1 MSTVIKRFLNYYKP
15 YKRLF
20 IIDFSCAVLIA
31 VLELVFP
38 LAVNRIIDDLLPTN
52 NWKYI
57 IIACAALLA
66 IYLLSTLL
74 NFIVSYYGHKL
85 GINIETDLRENLFSK
100 LQKQSFKFFDNNKTG
115 HLVSRMTNDLM
126 DIGEIAH
133 HGPEDLFIAF
143 MTIFGA
149 FFVMFQIN
157 WQLAIIVFTVVPFLI
172 VLSVYFSRKMTRA
185 FKRMFGDI
193 ANYNARIEN
202 NISGIRVVQSF
213 TKEAHEIQLFN
224 RSNSEFRLTK
234 LMAYK
239 IMAWSTSMNFILMK
253 LVALTVLG
261 CGAWYVIHGKMT
273 YGEFV
278 AFIMLSNIFIAPI
291 KQISSILE
299 TLPKGYAGF
308 KRYLELVDM
317 FPDIH
322 DVKDAI
328 EVDSVKG
335 DVVFENVSFGYEADR
350 TILNDISFSVTA
362 GNTIA
367 LVGASGGGKTTLC
380 SLLPRFY
387 DIQSGSIKID
397 GIDIRDY
404 KLTSLRKHIGIVQQ
418 DVFLFDGT
426 IRDNIMYG
434 NTEATE
440 AQLYQAI
447 EDAQLNDLIEQL
459 PEGLETLIGE
469 RGVKLSGGQKQRVSI
484 ARIFLKNPPIL
495 ILDEATS
502 ALDTETEKAVQKA
515 LERLSINRTTLV
527 IAHRLATIKH
537 ADRIIVVQNGEII
550 EQGAHDNLLH
560 QDGAYKNLILAQTV

>member
-57 IIACAALLA
+57 IIACVALLA

-74 NFIVSYYGHKL
+74 NFIVSYYGHTL

-185 FKRMFGDI
+185 FKMMFGDI

-213 TKEAHEIQLFN
+213 TKADHEIQLFN

-234 LMAYK
+234 LLAYK

-322 DVKDAI
+322 DVEDAI
-328 EVDSVKG
+328 EVDSIKG
-335 DVVFENVSFGYEADR
+335 DVVFENVSFGYEAER
-350 TILNDISFSVTA
+350 TILKDISFSVTA

-387 DIQSGSIKID
+387 DIQSGSIRID
-397 GIDIRDY
+397 GIDIREY

-434 NTEATE
+434 NSEATE
-440 AQLYQAI
+440 AQLNQAI

-459 PEGLETLIGE
+459 PEGLDTLIGE

>member
-38 LAVNRIIDDLLPTN
+38 LAVNRIIDDLLPTS

-57 IIACAALLA
+57 IIACIALLA

-185 FKRMFGDI
+185 FKMMFGDI

-213 TKEAHEIQLFN
+213 TKESHEIQLFN

-234 LMAYK
+234 LLAYK

-322 DVKDAI
+322 DAKDAI
-328 EVDSVKG
+328 KVDHIKG
-335 DVVFENVSFGYEADR
+335 DIVFENVSFGYEKGR
-350 TILNDISFSVTA
+350 TILKDISFSITA

-387 DIQSGSIKID
+387 DIQSGSIQID
-397 GIDIRDY
+397 GIDIRNY
-404 KLTSLRKHIGIVQQ
+404 KLASLRKHIGIVQQ

-440 AQLYQAI
+440 AQLNQAI

-550 EQGAHDNLLH
+550 EQGAHDNLLN

>member
-57 IIACAALLA
+57 IIACVALLA

-213 TKEAHEIQLFN
+213 TKEDHEIQLFN

-234 LMAYK
+234 LLAYK

-261 CGAWYVIHGKMT
+261 FGAWYVIHGKMT

-350 TILNDISFSVTA
+350 TILKDISFSVTA

-434 NTEATE
+434 NTEASE

>member
-57 IIACAALLA
+57 IIACVALLA

-172 VLSVYFSRKMTRA
+172 ILSVYFSRKMTRA

-213 TKEAHEIQLFN
+213 TKEDHEIQLFN

-234 LMAYK
+234 LLAYK

-261 CGAWYVIHGKMT
+261 FGAWYVIHGKMT

-350 TILNDISFSVTA
+350 TILKDISFSVTA

-434 NTEATE
+434 NTEASE

>member
-31 VLELVFP
+31 VLELIFP
-38 LAVNRIIDDLLPTN
+38 LAVNRIIDDLLPTS

-57 IIACAALLA
+57 IIACVALLA

-234 LMAYK
+234 LLAYK

-350 TILNDISFSVTA
+350 TILKDISFSVTA

-440 AQLYQAI
+440 AQLNQAI

>member
-350 TILNDISFSVTA
+350 TILKDISFSVTA

-380 SLLPRFY
+380 CLLPRFY

-459 PEGLETLIGE
+459 PDGLETLIGE

>member
-1 MSTVIKRFLNYYKP
+1 MITVIKRFFKYYKP
-15 YKRLF
+15 YKWLF
-20 IIDFSCAVLIA
+20 IFDFSSAVFIALFELI
-31 VLELVFP
+31 FP
-38 LAVNRIIDDLLPTN
+38 LAVNRVIDDLLPTN
-52 NWKYI
+52 NWGLI
-57 IIACAALLA
+57 ILSCIGLLG
-66 IYLLSTLL
+66 IYFVSTGL
-74 NFIVSYYGHKL
+74 NFVVTYYGHKL
-85 GINIETDLRENLFSK
+85 GINIETDLRKNLFSK
-100 LQKQSFKFFDNNKTG
+100 LQKQTFTFFDNNKTG

-126 DIGEIAH
+126 DIGEVAH

-149 FFVMFQIN
+149 FFVMLQIN
-157 WQLAIIVFTVVPFLI
+157 WQLAIVVFTVVPFLI
-172 VLSVYFSRKMTRA
+172 ILSVYFSRKMTQA
-185 FKRMFGDI
+185 FHSMFGNI

-213 TKEAHEIQLFN
+213 TKEDHEIELFN

-234 LMAYK
+234 LLAYK
-239 IMAWSTSMNFILMK
+239 VMSWSTSINFLLMK

-261 CGAWYVIHGKMT
+261 AGAWYVIHGKMS

-278 AFIMLSNIFIAPI
+278 AFIMLSNVFVAPI
-291 KQISSILE
+291 KQISAIIE

-317 FPDIH
+317 LPDIQDTEYAETVD
-322 DVKDAI
+322 DVKGA
-328 EVDSVKG
+328 VT
-335 DVVFENVSFGYEADR
+335 FENVSFGYDPNR
-350 TILNDISFSVTA
+350 KILNNISFNVTA

-367 LVGASGGGKTTLC
+367 MVGPSGGGKTTIS

-397 GIDIRDY
+397 GKDIR
-404 KLTSLRKHIGIVQQ
+404 KFTLSSLRKHIGIVQQ
-418 DVFLFDGT
+418 DVFLFEGT
-426 IRDNIMYG
+426 IRENIMYG
-434 NTEATE
+434 NITASDEE
-440 AQLYQAI
+440 LNKAI
-447 EDAQLNDLIEQL
+447 EDAQLTKMIDEL
-459 PEGLETLIGE
+459 PEGLNTLIGE

-515 LERLSINRTTLV
+515 LERLSINRTTIV

-537 ADRIIVVQNGEII
+537 ADQIIVVQNGQII
-550 EQGAHDNLLH
+550 EQGTHEKLIH
-560 QDGAYKNLILAQTV
+560 HEGAYKKLILAQTV

>member
-57 IIACAALLA
+57 IIACVALLA

-350 TILNDISFSVTA
+350 TILKDISFSVTA

>member
-57 IIACAALLA
+57 IIACVALLA

-213 TKEAHEIQLFN
+213 TKENHEIQLFN
-224 RSNSEFRLTK
+224 SSNSEFRLTK
-234 LMAYK
+234 LLAYK

-322 DVKDAI
+322 DVQDAI

-350 TILNDISFSVTA
+350 TILKDISFSVTA

>member
-20 IIDFSCAVLIA
+20 IIDFSCAVFIA

-57 IIACAALLA
+57 IIACVALLA

-335 DVVFENVSFGYEADR
+335 DVVFENVSFGYEEDR
-350 TILNDISFSVTA
+350 TILKDISFSVTA

>member
-1 MSTVIKRFLNYYKP
+1 MSTVIKRFLHYYKP

-57 IIACAALLA
+57 IIACVALLA

-234 LMAYK
+234 LLAYK

-350 TILNDISFSVTA
+350 TILKDISFSVTA

-440 AQLYQAI
+440 AQLNQAI

>member
-1 MSTVIKRFLNYYKP
+1 MSNVIKRFLNYYKP

-57 IIACAALLA
+57 IISCAVLLA

-350 TILNDISFSVTA
+350 TILKDISFSVTA

-447 EDAQLNDLIEQL
+447 EDAQLYDLIAQL

>member
-328 EVDSVKG
+328 EVDSLKG

-350 TILNDISFSVTA
+350 TILKDISFSVTA

>member
-1 MSTVIKRFLNYYKP
+1 MLTVIKRFLNYYKP

-38 LAVNRIIDDLLPTN
+38 LAVNRIIDDLLPSN

-57 IIACAALLA
+57 IIACIVLLS

-172 VLSVYFSRKMTRA
+172 ILSVYFSRKMTRA
-185 FKRMFGDI
+185 FKMMFGDI

-213 TKEAHEIQLFN
+213 TKEAHEVQLFN

-234 LMAYK
+234 LLAYK

-317 FPDIH
+317 LPDID

-328 EVDSVKG
+328 EVDHVKG
-335 DVVFENVSFGYEADR
+335 NVVFENVSFGYEADR
-350 TILNDISFSVTA
+350 TILKDISFSVTA

-387 DIQSGSIKID
+387 DIQSGSIQID
-397 GIDIRDY
+397 GIDIRNY

-440 AQLYQAI
+440 AQLTQAI

-459 PEGLETLIGE
+459 PEGLDTLIGE

-560 QDGAYKNLILAQTV
+560 QGGAYKNLILAQTV

>member
-1 MSTVIKRFLNYYKP
+1 
-15 YKRLF
+15 
-20 IIDFSCAVLIA
+20 
-31 VLELVFP
+31 
-38 LAVNRIIDDLLPTN
+38 
-52 NWKYI
+52 
-57 IIACAALLA
+57 
-66 IYLLSTLL
+66 
-74 NFIVSYYGHKL
+74 
-85 GINIETDLRENLFSK
+85 
-100 LQKQSFKFFDNNKTG
+100 
-115 HLVSRMTNDLM
+115 
-126 DIGEIAH
+126 
-133 HGPEDLFIAF
+133 
-143 MTIFGA
+143 
-149 FFVMFQIN
+149 
-157 WQLAIIVFTVVPFLI
+157 
-172 VLSVYFSRKMTRA
+172 
-185 FKRMFGDI
+185 
-193 ANYNARIEN
+193 
-202 NISGIRVVQSF
+202 
-213 TKEAHEIQLFN
+213 
-224 RSNSEFRLTK
+224 
-234 LMAYK
+234 
-239 IMAWSTSMNFILMK
+239 
-253 LVALTVLG
+253 
-261 CGAWYVIHGKMT
+261 
-273 YGEFV
+273 
-278 AFIMLSNIFIAPI
+278 
-291 KQISSILE
+291 
-299 TLPKGYAGF
+299 
-308 KRYLELVDM
+308 M

-328 EVDSVKG
+328 EVDHVKG
-335 DVVFENVSFGYEADR
+335 NVVFENVSFGYEADR
-350 TILNDISFSVTA
+350 TILKDISFSVTA

-387 DIQSGSIKID
+387 DIQSGSIQID
-397 GIDIRDY
+397 GIDIREY

-440 AQLYQAI
+440 AQLTQAI

-459 PEGLETLIGE
+459 PEGLDTLIGE

>member
-15 YKRLF
+15 YKKLF

-57 IIACAALLA
+57 IIACVALLA

-213 TKEAHEIQLFN
+213 TKEDHEIQLFN

-234 LMAYK
+234 LLAYK

-350 TILNDISFSVTA
+350 TILKDISFSVTA

-434 NTEATE
+434 NTEASE

-447 EDAQLNDLIEQL
+447 EDAQLNDLIGQL

>member
-172 VLSVYFSRKMTRA
+172 VLSVYFSLKMTRA

-350 TILNDISFSVTA
+350 TILKDISFSVTA

>member
-57 IIACAALLA
+57 IIACVALLA

-234 LMAYK
+234 LLAYK

-350 TILNDISFSVTA
+350 TILKDISFSVTA

-440 AQLYQAI
+440 AQLNQAI

>member
-1 MSTVIKRFLNYYKP
+1 MSTVIKRFLHYYKP

-57 IIACAALLA
+57 IIACVALLA

-234 LMAYK
+234 LFAYK

-335 DVVFENVSFGYEADR
+335 DVVFENVSFGYEAER
-350 TILNDISFSVTA
+350 TILKDISFSVTA

-387 DIQSGSIKID
+387 DIQSGIIKID

-440 AQLYQAI
+440 AQLNQAI

>member
-57 IIACAALLA
+57 IIACVALLA

-213 TKEAHEIQLFN
+213 TKEDHEIQLFN

-234 LMAYK
+234 LLAYK

-322 DVKDAI
+322 DVQDAI

-350 TILNDISFSVTA
+350 TILKDISFSVTA

-447 EDAQLNDLIEQL
+447 ADAQLNDLIEQL

>member
-350 TILNDISFSVTA
+350 TILKDISFSVTA

>member
-350 TILNDISFSVTA
+350 TILKDISFSVTA

-537 ADRIIVVQNGEII
+537 ADRIIVVQNGEIN

>member
-1 MSTVIKRFLNYYKP
+1 MFTVIKRFLKYYKP
-15 YKRLF
+15 YKGLF
-20 IIDFSCAVLIA
+20 IIDFSCAVFIA
-31 VLELVFP
+31 ILELVFP
-38 LAVNRIIDDLLPTN
+38 LAVNRIIDDLLPSN

-57 IIACAALLA
+57 IMACIGLLA

-172 VLSVYFSRKMTRA
+172 ILSVYFSRKMTRA
-185 FKRMFGDI
+185 FKTMFGDI

-213 TKEAHEIQLFN
+213 TKEAHEINLFN

-234 LMAYK
+234 LLAYK
-239 IMAWSTSMNFILMK
+239 IMAWSTSINFILMK

-261 CGAWYVIHGKMT
+261 CGAWYVIHGEMT

-308 KRYLELVDM
+308 KRYLELVDT

-322 DVKDAI
+322 DVEDAI

-335 DVVFENVSFGYEADR
+335 DVVFENVSFGYESDR
-350 TILNDISFSVTA
+350 TILNDISFSVSA

-397 GIDIRDY
+397 GIDIRNY

-440 AQLYQAI
+440 AQLNQAI

-459 PEGLETLIGE
+459 PEGLDTLIGE

-502 ALDTETEKAVQKA
+502 ALDTETEQAVQKA

>member
-1 MSTVIKRFLNYYKP
+1 MLTVIKRFLNYYKP

-38 LAVNRIIDDLLPTN
+38 LAVNRIIDDLLPSN

-57 IIACAALLA
+57 IIACIVLLS

-172 VLSVYFSRKMTRA
+172 ILSVYFSRKMTRA
-185 FKRMFGDI
+185 FKMMFGDI

-234 LMAYK
+234 LLAYK

-328 EVDSVKG
+328 EVDHVKG
-335 DVVFENVSFGYEADR
+335 NVVFENVSFGYEADR
-350 TILNDISFSVTA
+350 TILKDISFSVTA

-387 DIQSGSIKID
+387 DIQSGSIQID
-397 GIDIRDY
+397 GIDIREY

-440 AQLYQAI
+440 AQLTQAI

-459 PEGLETLIGE
+459 PEGLDTLIGE

>member
-57 IIACAALLA
+57 IIACVALLA

-157 WQLAIIVFTVVPFLI
+157 WQLAVIVFTVVPFLI

-224 RSNSEFRLTK
+224 FSNSEFRLTK
-234 LMAYK
+234 LLAYK

-350 TILNDISFSVTA
+350 TILKDITFSVTA

-440 AQLYQAI
+440 AQLNQAI

-550 EQGAHDNLLH
+550 EQGAHDNLLL

>member
-1 MSTVIKRFLNYYKP
+1 MFTVIKHFLKYYKP
-15 YKRLF
+15 YKGLF
-20 IIDFSCAVLIA
+20 IIDFSCAVFIA
-31 VLELVFP
+31 ILELVFP
-38 LAVNRIIDDLLPTN
+38 LAVNRIIDDLLPSN

-57 IIACAALLA
+57 IMACIGLLA

-85 GINIETDLRENLFSK
+85 GINIETDLRENLFFK
-100 LQKQSFKFFDNNKTG
+100 LHKQSFKFFDNNKTG

-172 VLSVYFSRKMTRA
+172 ILSVYFSLKMTRA
-185 FKRMFGDI
+185 FKTMFGDI

-213 TKEAHEIQLFN
+213 TKEAHEINLFN

-234 LMAYK
+234 LLAYK
-239 IMAWSTSMNFILMK
+239 IMAWSTSINFILMK

-261 CGAWYVIHGKMT
+261 CGAWFVIHGEMT

-308 KRYLELVDM
+308 KRYLELVDT

-322 DVKDAI
+322 DVEDAI

-335 DVVFENVSFGYEADR
+335 DVVFENVSFGYESDR
-350 TILNDISFSVTA
+350 TILNDISFSVSA

-397 GIDIRDY
+397 GIDIRNY

-426 IRDNIMYG
+426 TRDNIMYG
-434 NTEATE
+434 NTEARE
-440 AQLYQAI
+440 AQLNQAI

-459 PEGLETLIGE
+459 PEGLDTLIGE

-502 ALDTETEKAVQKA
+502 ALDTETEQAVQKA

>member
-350 TILNDISFSVTA
+350 TILKDISFSVTA

-447 EDAQLNDLIEQL
+447 EDAQLNDLIAQL

>member
-52 NWKYI
+52 NWKHI
-57 IIACAALLA
+57 IIACVALLA

-234 LMAYK
+234 LIAYK

-350 TILNDISFSVTA
+350 TILKDISFSVTA

-440 AQLYQAI
+440 AQLNQAI

>member
-1 MSTVIKRFLNYYKP
+1 MSTVIKRFLHYYKP

-57 IIACAALLA
+57 IIACVALLA

-100 LQKQSFKFFDNNKTG
+100 LQKKSFKFFDNNKTG

-234 LMAYK
+234 LLAYK

-335 DVVFENVSFGYEADR
+335 DVVFENVSFGYEAER
-350 TILNDISFSVTA
+350 TILKDISFSVTA

-440 AQLYQAI
+440 AQLNQAI

>member
-57 IIACAALLA
+57 IIACVALLA

-213 TKEAHEIQLFN
+213 TKEDHEIQLFN

-234 LMAYK
+234 LLAYK

-350 TILNDISFSVTA
+350 TILKDISFSVTA

-426 IRDNIMYG
+426 IRDNIIYG

>member
-57 IIACAALLA
+57 IISCIALLA

-213 TKEAHEIQLFN
+213 TKEDHEIQLFN

-234 LMAYK
+234 LLAYK

-350 TILNDISFSVTA
+350 TILKDISFSVTA

>member
-57 IIACAALLA
+57 IIACVALLA

-185 FKRMFGDI
+185 FKMMFGDI

-213 TKEAHEIQLFN
+213 TKEDHEIQLFN

-234 LMAYK
+234 LLAYK

-322 DVKDAI
+322 DVEDAI

-335 DVVFENVSFGYEADR
+335 DVVFENVSFGYETER
-350 TILNDISFSVTA
+350 TILKDISFSVTA
-362 GNTIA
+362 GNTMA

-397 GIDIRDY
+397 GIDIREY

-440 AQLYQAI
+440 AQLNQAI

-459 PEGLETLIGE
+459 PEGLDTLIGE

>member
-1 MSTVIKRFLNYYKP
+1 
-15 YKRLF
+15 
-20 IIDFSCAVLIA
+20 
-31 VLELVFP
+31 
-38 LAVNRIIDDLLPTN
+38 
-52 NWKYI
+52 
-57 IIACAALLA
+57 
-66 IYLLSTLL
+66 
-74 NFIVSYYGHKL
+74 
-85 GINIETDLRENLFSK
+85 
-100 LQKQSFKFFDNNKTG
+100 
-115 HLVSRMTNDLM
+115 MTNDLM

-328 EVDSVKG
+328 KVDSVKG

-350 TILNDISFSVTA
+350 TILKDISFSVTA

-515 LERLSINRTTLV
+515 LERLSINLTTLV

>member
-1 MSTVIKRFLNYYKP
+1 MSNVIKRFLNYYKP

-350 TILNDISFSVTA
+350 TILKDISFSVTA

-426 IRDNIMYG
+426 IWDNIMYG

-447 EDAQLNDLIEQL
+447 EDAQLNDLIAQL

>member
-1 MSTVIKRFLNYYKP
+1 MSNVIKRFLNYYKP

-57 IIACAALLA
+57 IIACAVLLA

-350 TILNDISFSVTA
+350 TILKDISFSVTA

-447 EDAQLNDLIEQL
+447 EDAQLNDLIAQL